1 MSPDVVGDLLPR
13 GPSHPPPRV
22 AMSPDVVGDLLPR
35 GPSHPP
41 PLEEM
46 IEYSNDVLGANDK
59 LVGNVRMNT

>member
-1 MSPDVVGDLLPR
+1 
-13 GPSHPPPRV
+13 
-22 AMSPDVVGDLLPR
+22 MSPDVVGDLLPR